1 MTNWNQTVFVVI
13 LVLWSL
19 QLQWNGS
26 KQLFPLLLFTS
37 VMCRVRLL
45 WVVRKA
51 TPSSLVWLWSGYEL
65 FGTVCAHMQCAVQ
78 CVQQKNW
85 FGNGQHTPSSGWV
98 LYYIAT
104 HRACCTSGLNQKL
117 NQKAGT
123 IWKQGGTTLFS
134 FHSVQFGTLSFFW
147 SNGYMKLALQTAV
160 LMTHCCKNQ
169 TIELFSLFLHR

>member
-1 MTNWNQTVFVVI
+1 MVDWNQTVFSVFPV
-13 LVLWSL
+13 LVPFNFNEMVTCSFLDFFFSL
-19 QLQWNGS
+19 I
-26 KQLFPLLLFTS
+26 

-45 WVVRKA
+45 WVVREA
-51 TPSSLVWLWSGYEL
+51 IPSTLVWLWSGHEL

-78 CVQQKNW
+78 WVQQKEG
-85 FGNGQHTPSSGWV
+85 FGIGQHTPSSGWV

-104 HRACCTSGLNQKL
+104 HRACCTSGLNQKQNL
-117 NQKAGT
+117 KAGT

-169 TIELFSLFLHR
+169 TIELFS

>member
-1 MTNWNQTVFVVI
+1 MQLPWLFLFSNSYVQSQTA
-13 LVLWSL
+13 
-19 QLQWNGS
+19 
-26 KQLFPLLLFTS
+26 
-37 VMCRVRLL
+37 VRAIRAAPFSFGFGPNS
-45 WVVRKA
+45 W
-51 TPSSLVWLWSGYEL
+51 GL

-78 CVQQKNW
+78 WVQQKEG

-104 HRACCTSGLNQKL
+104 HRACCTSGLNQKQ

-147 SNGYMKLALQTAV
+147 SNGYMELALQTAV

-169 TIELFSLFLHR
+169 TIELFSLFLHRYVRTLWERLCDAETF

>member
-1 MTNWNQTVFVVI
+1 MVTCSFIDFFYSVI
-13 LVLWSL
+13 
-19 QLQWNGS
+19 
-26 KQLFPLLLFTS
+26 

-45 WVVRKA
+45 WEPLEQLHSVLVLVPTVR
-51 TPSSLVWLWSGYEL
+51 TL
-65 FGTVCAHMQCAVQ
+65 FGTACALMQCAVQ
-78 CVQQKNW
+78 WVQQKEG

-104 HRACCTSGLNQKL
+104 HRACTSGLNQKQ

-169 TIELFSLFLHR
+169 TIELFSLFLHRYFGVRLNSDLIQWLALKGF